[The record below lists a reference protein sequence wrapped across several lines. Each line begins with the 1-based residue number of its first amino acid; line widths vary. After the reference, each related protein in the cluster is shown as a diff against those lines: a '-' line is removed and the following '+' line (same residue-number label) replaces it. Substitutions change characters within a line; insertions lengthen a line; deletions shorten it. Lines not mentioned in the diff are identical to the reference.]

1 MKKVLIALALMS
13 VAATPALANYCKEPI
28 TARHYT
34 SEPKSERHAERM
46 RSVPDLRQAND
57 PYWSPCDI
65 IRIMIRMGAC
75 SRVEL
80 RA

>member
-13 VAATPALANYCKEPI
+13 VAATPALANYGKEPI

-57 PYWSPCDI
+57 PYWSPCDYNSDYDPN
-65 IRIMIRMGAC
+65 GC
-75 SRVEL
+75 L
-80 RA
+80 